1 MPILLISKSI
11 LEIINMPEKPVK
23 LPSQSE
29 AFNMLLMYLKRQH
42 NIFTNSMKENSTSF
56 KEQLITIKEEL
67 VGRAE
72 TKLRSY
78 QGDKNDVHLKEAT
91 ALTRKAEIAKYIIK
105 TLEKME
111 KTAAKDVI
119 PMMNE
124 MFAKSVKH
132 DGINPA
138 HIKKYRHEVQVE
150 QVNRIHSA
158 NNVDNPLLERAS
170 NWLLVGKKIAFF
182 SSSAFQDFLAAE
194 DAPEAPTSPPTRAR
208 NK

>member
-1 MPILLISKSI
+1 MPK
-11 LEIINMPEKPVK
+11 EPVNY
-23 LPSQSE
+23 PSQGE
-29 AFNMLLMYLKRQH
+29 AFNMLLMYLKSQH
-42 NIFTNSMKENSTSF
+42 DIFTNSMKRDATSF
-56 KEQLITIKEEL
+56 KEQLTTIKKEL
-67 VGRAE
+67 VEQADAKV
-72 TKLRSY
+72 KLCKSS
-78 QGDKNDVHLKEAT
+78 KNDNYVKEAD
-91 ALTRKAEIAKYIIK
+91 ALIKKGEIAKYIIK